1 MELKLYQ
8 QLKAELLGSLAPASE
23 LHDAA
28 FQHAV
33 ERYAPEAESG
43 IKPWGLKAITSWLAQ
58 YNALVNRPMRLR
70 YYQIMALYFT
80 EGVLR
85 EQRDNP
91 AAPRR
96 NLLAYWMATGS
107 GKTLLMHLNILQY
120 IEHLGGLHAFDELQL
135 ILTTPG
141 VNLIEQHR
149 REITPIV
156 EALNRQCAGRI
167 KLTVES
173 TGSLLNHEPGFF
185 KLTPSSRV
193 FRLVLV
199 DEGHIG
205 LAGGGKEAGAF
216 KTLRH
221 ALADYPNAF
230 LFEYSATYHG
240 ISDKHVAEY
249 GEQIVYDYNYYRF
262 YKDGYGKDYQLQK
275 IGVDSIN
282 QGAEAWDNF
291 MAAFQTLA
299 GKLTVFDELRLQD
312 DTGLGFTAAFTDK
325 PLIAFMGNTVEDK
338 KDEGKVAKSGAGD
351 EVSDIRKL
359 LAFLAKLTS
368 AQRQSLDAVFNHDS
382 TGLLTLTR
390 SPAVADEIFLSWGDG
405 GYWGIVNVGNGDKF
419 FNDCENHPE
428 LQDAHGQN
436 LVQLRKAAI
445 VERRYQ
451 FTDIDLAGSP
461 INVLVGSRKFAEGW
475 NCYRVSVIG
484 LINLGTCKG
493 YKIIQIFGRGVRLKG
508 LKGDGK
514 RRFIAHGECYDDW
527 VADDTPENRLRR
539 LETLNIFSLRAT
551 YLTRFLDALAE
562 EIPRW
567 VVERRVPVA
576 AQSLRLGKSDEAFA
590 DYAPKLPIFKVGRDA
605 TEPRLVVTRQSDGTW
620 HWAYL
625 QEGKEEAGV
634 LSRFS
639 VRLDYRPEV
648 TQTPYDLAQDLRDH
662 VQTGVTPSAFA
673 AHTGLHTRLQ
683 GLLRTRDAQLL
694 VAVGREGARLLAP
707 ADILAVVYSVDYHRP
722 WTDLSFAN
730 KEQLVWQ
737 TLADAVAQLHH
748 KLIYD
753 INKRRYRFGEP
764 LAQSSLGAPG
774 DFISHYDLRIEFDKE
789 AEKTAFNAKYP
800 PPKLSEPPELPEQL
814 GLFVQEPRHI
824 YGPLLRDGQDRALQK
839 ALTFKTL
846 HISPDALNPGERKFV
861 EDLHGFLSNPV
872 QQGRLK
878 DFAFYLMRNVE
889 SLRSVGVYLDTET
902 RAYFPDFVLWA
913 VGKKTTHILLVD
925 PKGQTGIQ
933 SWDSLEAVNAKVAL
947 AYSGALPELAL
958 ALGRHDPTRRFK
970 VDSFVL
976 LRKSSPLGTAKPVY
990 DLKLVAEMQR
1000 KHVLHL
1006 NWAPDMGG
1014 RRVDENG
1021 DSAPPPPDGVCYL
1034 ERMLACAGLIA
1045 HR

>member
-1 MELKLYQ
+1 MELTLYQ

-23 LHDAA
+23 RHDAT

-33 ERYAPEAESG
+33 ELYAPEAESG
-43 IKPWGLKAITSWLAQ
+43 IKKWGRDAITRWLAQ
-58 YNALVNRPMRLR
+58 YNALVSRPVRLR

-85 EQRDNP
+85 EQRGNP

-107 GKTLLMHLNILQY
+107 GKTLLMHINILQY

-156 EALNRQCAGRI
+156 EALNRQCANRI

-173 TGSLLNHEPGFF
+173 TGSLLNQEQGFF

-205 LAGGGKEAGAF
+205 LAGGGKDAGAF

-262 YKDGYGKDYQLQK
+262 YKDGYGKDYSIQK
-275 IGVDSIN
+275 IGADSIN
-282 QGAEAWDNF
+282 QGAEAWENF
-291 MAAFQTLA
+291 MAAFSTLA
-299 GKLTVFDELRLQD
+299 GKLTVFEELRLRD

-359 LAFLAKLTS
+359 LAFLAKLTP
-368 AQRQSLDAVFNHDS
+368 AQRQSLGSVFNRDS
-382 TGLLTLTR
+382 AGLLTLTR

-419 FNDCENHPE
+419 FNDCDNHPE
-428 LQDAHGQN
+428 LQNADGKA

-451 FTDIDLAGSP
+451 FNDIDLPGSP

-484 LINLGTCKG
+484 LINLGSSKG
-493 YKIIQIFGRGVRLKG
+493 NKIIQIFGRGVRLKG
-508 LKGDGK
+508 FKGDGK
-514 RRFIAHGECYDDW
+514 RRFIAHSESYDAL
-527 VADDTPENRLRR
+527 VKDDTPENRLRR

-551 YLTRFLDALAE
+551 YLSRFLDALAE

-567 VVERRVPVA
+567 VVERRVPVV
-576 AQSLRLGKSDEAFA
+576 AQNLRLGKSDETFA
-590 DYAPKLPIFKVGRDA
+590 GYALNLPIFKVGRDA
-605 TEPRLVVTRQSDGTW
+605 TEPRLIVTQSADGTW
-620 HWAYL
+620 QWAYL
-625 QEGKEEAGV
+625 HEGKEEAGV

-639 VRLDYRPEV
+639 VTLDYRPEV
-648 TQTPYDLAQDLRDH
+648 TQVQNNLAQNLRDH
-662 VQTGVTPSAFA
+662 VQTGAASSAFA

-683 GLLRTRDAQLL
+683 GLLRARDFQLL
-694 VAVGREGARLLAP
+694 AVIPDGARLLAP
-707 ADILAVVYSVDYHRP
+707 ADILAVVDTVDYHRP
-722 WTDLSFAN
+722 WAGLSFAN

-737 TLADAVAQLHH
+737 ALADAVAQLHH

-764 LAQSSLGAPG
+764 LVQSVPGVPG
-774 DFISHYDLRIEFDKE
+774 DFISHYDLRIEFDKQ
-789 AEKTAFNAKYP
+789 AGQTAFNHKYP
-800 PPKLSEPPELPEQL
+800 SPGFPEQL
-814 GLFVQEPRHI
+814 NLLVEEPRHI
-824 YGPLLRDGQDRALQK
+824 YGPLLRDGQDRSVQALS
-839 ALTFKTL
+839 FKTIN
-846 HISPDALNPGERKFV
+846 ISPDALNPGERKFV
-861 EDLHGFLSNPV
+861 EDLHGFLGSAVN
-872 QQGRLK
+872 QRRLK
-878 DFAFYLMRNVE
+878 DFTFYLMRNVE

-913 VGKKTTHILLVD
+913 VGKKLTHILLVD
-925 PKGQTGIQ
+925 PKGQSGIQ
-933 SWDSLEAVNAKVAL
+933 DWDSLKGINAKVAL
-947 AYSGALPELAL
+947 AHSGVLGELAL
-958 ALGRHDPTRRFK
+958 SLGKGTTRHFK
-970 VDSFVL
+970 VDSFIL
-976 LRKSSPLGTAKPVY
+976 LRKSSPLGKPKGSLY
-990 DLKLVAEMQR
+990 DLTVIADMER

-1006 NWAPDMGG
+1006 HWAPEVNGH
-1014 RRVDENG
+1014 RWDEDG
-1021 DSAPPPPDGVCYL
+1021 DPVPPPPDMRCYV
-1034 ERMLACAGLIA
+1034 ERMLACAGLIESY
-1045 HR
+1045 

>member
-23 LHDAA
+23 WHDDAY
-28 FQHAV
+28 QHAV

-43 IKPWGLKAITSWLAQ
+43 IKKWGRDAIADWLAR
-58 YNALVNRPMRLR
+58 YNALVSRPVRLR
-70 YYQIMALYFT
+70 YYQILALYFT

-120 IEHLGGLHAFDELQL
+120 IEHIGGLHAFDELQL
-135 ILTTPG
+135 VLTTPG

-156 EALNRQCAGRI
+156 EALNRQCAGGI

-221 ALADYPNAF
+221 ELADYPNAF

-262 YKDGYGKDYQLQK
+262 YKDGYGKDYGIQK
-275 IGVDSIN
+275 IGADSTE
-282 QGAEAWDNF
+282 QGAEAWANF
-291 MAAFQTLA
+291 MAAFATLA

-312 DTGLGFTAAFTDK
+312 DAGLGFTAAFTDK

-338 KDEGKVAKSGAGD
+338 KDEGKLAKSGAGD

-359 LAFLAKLTS
+359 LAFLAKLTP
-368 AQRQSLDAVFNHDS
+368 AQRQSLGAVFNQDS

-428 LQDAHGQN
+428 LQDAHGQS

-445 VERRYQ
+445 VERRCQ
-451 FTDIDLAGSP
+451 FTDIDLPDSP

-484 LINLGTCKG
+484 LINLGSSKG
-493 YKIIQIFGRGVRLKG
+493 NKIIQIFGRGVRLKG

-514 RRFIAHGECYDDW
+514 RRFIAHGESYDDL
-527 VADDTPENRLRR
+527 VADDSPENRLRR

-551 YLTRFLDALAE
+551 YLSRFLDALAE

-567 VVERRVPVA
+567 VEARCVPVV
-576 AQSLRLGKSDEAFA
+576 AQSLRLGKPDESFA
-590 DYAPKLPIFKVGRDA
+590 DYAPKLPIFKVGRDT
-605 TEPRLVVTRQSDGTW
+605 TEPRLVVTRQTDGTW
-620 HWAYL
+620 QWAYL
-625 QEGKEEAGV
+625 QEGREETGV

-639 VRLDYRPEV
+639 AQLDYRPEV
-648 TQTPYDLAQDLRDH
+648 TQTPHNLAQDLREH
-662 VQTGVTPSAFA
+662 VQTGAVPSAFVG
-673 AHTGLHTRLQ
+673 HTDLHTRLQ
-683 GLLRTRDAQLL
+683 ALLRTRNTQLL
-694 VAVGREGARLLAP
+694 AARPEGARLLSP
-707 ADILAVVYSVDYHRP
+707 ADVLSVLDSVDYHRP
-722 WTDLSFAN
+722 WAGLSFAH
-730 KEQLVWQ
+730 KEKLVWQ
-737 TLADAVAQLHH
+737 ALADAVAQLHH

-764 LAQSSLGAPG
+764 LVQSVAGAPG
-774 DFISHYDLRIEFDKE
+774 DFISHYDLRIEFDKP
-789 AEKTAFNAKYP
+789 AGQTAFNQTYP
-800 PPKLSEPPELPEQL
+800 DPQYPEQL
-814 GLFVQEPRHI
+814 KLVFEEPRHL
-824 YGPLLRDGQDRALQK
+824 YAPLLRDGQDRAVQ
-839 ALTFKTL
+839 ALPFKTL

-861 EDLHGFLSNPV
+861 EDLHGFLENPV
-872 QQGRLK
+872 NQGRLRG
-878 DFAFYLMRNVE
+878 FTFYLMRNVE

-913 VGKKTTHILLVD
+913 VGKRLTHILLVD
-925 PKGQTGIQ
+925 PKGQSGLQ
-933 SWDSLEAVNAKVAL
+933 DWCSLERVNAKVAL
-947 AYSGALPELAL
+947 AHSGDLPALAL
-958 ALGRHDPTRRFK
+958 ALGRGTGRPFK
-970 VDSFVL
+970 VDSFIL
-976 LRKSSPLGTAKPVY
+976 LRKSSPLGKPKNGSSY
-990 DLKLVAEMQR
+990 DPKVVADMER

-1006 NWAPDMGG
+1006 NWAPEVNGK
-1014 RRVDENG
+1014 RVDEDG
-1021 DSAPPPPDGVCYL
+1021 DKVILPPDGRCYV
-1034 ERMLACAGLIA
+1034 ERMLTCAGLPKPY
-1045 HR
+1045 

>member
-1 MELKLYQ
+1 MK
-8 QLKAELLGSLAPASE
+8 KW
-23 LHDAA
+23 
-28 FQHAV
+28 
-33 ERYAPEAESG
+33 G
-43 IKPWGLKAITSWLAQ
+43 IKAITLWLAQ
-58 YNALVNRPMRLR
+58 YNALVSRPVRLR

-120 IEHLGGLHAFDELQL
+120 IEHIGGLQAFDELQL
-135 ILTTPG
+135 VLTTPG

-262 YKDGYGKDYQLQK
+262 YKDGYGKDYCIQK
-275 IGVDSIN
+275 IGADSIN

-299 GKLTVFDELRLQD
+299 GKLAVFDELRLQD
-312 DTGLGFTAAFTDK
+312 ETGLGFTAAFTDK

-359 LAFLAKLTS
+359 LAFLAKLTP
-368 AQRQSLDAVFNHDS
+368 AQRQSLNAVFNHDS

-428 LQDAHGQN
+428 LQDAHSQN

-445 VERRYQ
+445 VERRCQ
-451 FTDIDLAGSP
+451 FTDIDLPGSP

-484 LINLGTCKG
+484 LINLGTSKG
-493 YKIIQIFGRGVRLKG
+493 NKIIQIFGRGVRLKG

-514 RRFIAHGECYDDW
+514 RRFITHDDSYDAL
-527 VADDTPENRLRR
+527 VADDTLDNRLRR
-539 LETLNIFSLRAT
+539 LETLNIFSLRET
-551 YLTRFLDALAE
+551 YLKRFLLALAE
-562 EIPRW
+562 EIPQW
-567 VVERRVPVA
+567 VVERKVPVL
-576 AQSLRLGKSDEAFA
+576 AQSLRLGKSAEAFS
-590 DYAPKLPIFKVGRDA
+590 DYAPKLPIFKVGRDD
-605 TEPRLVVTRQSDGTW
+605 TEPRLVVTLQANGTW
-620 HWAYL
+620 QWTYL
-625 QEGKEEAGV
+625 QGAAEETGT

-639 VRLDYRPEV
+639 ATLDYRPEP
-648 TQTPYDLAQDLRDH
+648 TQTPHNLAQDLRDH
-662 VQTGVTPSAFA
+662 VQTGAAPAAFA
-673 AHTGLHTRLQ
+673 AHTSLHTRLQ
-683 GLLRTRDAQLL
+683 GLLRTRNAQLL
-694 VAVGREGARLLAP
+694 AVRPDGTRLLAP
-707 ADILAVVYSVDYHRP
+707 ADVLAVVDRVDYHRP
-722 WTDLSFAN
+722 WAELSFAN

-737 TLADAVAQLHH
+737 ALADAVAQLHH

-764 LAQSSLGAPG
+764 LVQSVPGAPG
-774 DFISHYDLRIEFDKE
+774 DFISHYDLRIEFDQQ
-789 AEKTAFNAKYP
+789 AGQTAFEHKYP
-800 PPKLSEPPELPEQL
+800 SPQFPEQL
-814 GLFVQEPRHI
+814 KLLLEEPRHV

-839 ALTFKTL
+839 ALTFKTIN
-846 HISPDALNPGERKFV
+846 ISPDALNPGERKFV
-861 EDLHGFLSNPV
+861 QDLHGFLSNPV
-872 QQGRLK
+872 QQGRLE

-925 PKGQTGIQ
+925 PKGQSGIQ
-933 SWDSLEAVNAKVAL
+933 DWNSLESVNAKVAL
-947 AYSGALPELAL
+947 AYSGALPELAR
-958 ALGRHDPTRRFK
+958 ALDRHDPTRRFK
-970 VDSFVL
+970 VDSFIL
-976 LRKSSPLGTAKPVY
+976 LRKSSPLGTAKGSVY
-990 DLKLVAEMQR
+990 DLNLVAEMQR

-1006 NWAPDMGG
+1006 NWAPDIGGG
-1014 RRVDENG
+1014 RRVDEDG
-1021 DSAPPPPDGVCYL
+1021 DSVPLPPGSVCYL

>member
-8 QLKAELLGSLAPASE
+8 QIKAELLGSLASASE
-23 LHDAA
+23 RPDAA
-28 FQHAV
+28 FQNAV

-43 IKPWGLKAITSWLAQ
+43 IKPWGRKAIALWLTQ
-58 YNALVNRPMRLR
+58 YNALVSRPVRLR

-85 EQRDNP
+85 EQRSNP

-135 ILTTPG
+135 VLTTPG

-156 EALNRQCAGRI
+156 EALNRQCANRI
-167 KLTVES
+167 KLTVAS
-173 TGSLLNHEPGFF
+173 TASLLNCEPGFF
-185 KLTPSSRV
+185 KLPLSQRV

-205 LAGGGKEAGAF
+205 LAGGGKDAGAF

-221 ALADYPNAF
+221 QLADYPNAF

-240 ISDKHVAEY
+240 ISEKHVAEY
-249 GEQIVYDYNYYRF
+249 DEQIVYDYNYYRF
-262 YKDGYGKDYQLQK
+262 YKDGYGKDYNIQK
-275 IGVDSIN
+275 IGADSIN
-282 QGAEAWDNF
+282 QGAEAWGNF
-291 MAAFQTLA
+291 MAAFSTLA
-299 GKLTVFDELRLQD
+299 GKLTVFDELRVKD
-312 DTGLGFTAAFTDK
+312 DTGLGFTAAFADK

-338 KDEGKVAKSGAGD
+338 KDEGKVAKSGTGD

-359 LAFLAKLTS
+359 LAFLAKLSPSERLTL
-368 AQRQSLDAVFNHDS
+368 APVFNHDS

-405 GYWGIVNVGNGDKF
+405 AYWGIVNVGNGDKF

-428 LQDAHGQN
+428 LQDAYGDN

-445 VERRYQ
+445 VARRYQ
-451 FTDIDLAGSP
+451 FNDIDLPGSP

-484 LINLGTCKG
+484 LINLGTSKG
-493 YKIIQIFGRGVRLKG
+493 NKIIQIFGRGVRLKG

-514 RRFIAHGECYDDW
+514 RRFTAHGECYDDW
-527 VADDTPENRLRR
+527 VADDTPAHRLRR

-576 AQSLRLGKSDEAFA
+576 AQTLRLGKLGETFV

-605 TEPRLVVTRQSDGTW
+605 TEPRLVATLQAEGTW

-625 QEGKEEAGV
+625 REKSQETGV

-639 VRLDYRPEV
+639 VKLDYRPEV
-648 TQTPYDLAQDLRDH
+648 TQTPYNLAQDLRDY
-662 VQTGVTPSAFA
+662 VQAGAMPAAFV
-673 AHTGLHTRLQ
+673 AHTDLGSQLRT
-683 GLLRTRDAQLL
+683 LLRTRDAQLL
-694 VAVGREGARLLAP
+694 HVKPEGTRLLAP
-707 ADILAVVYSVDYHRP
+707 ADVLSVVDNVDYHRP
-722 WTDLSFAN
+722 WSDLSFAN
-730 KEQLVWQ
+730 KEQLMQ
-737 TLADAVAQLHH
+737 QALADAVAQLHH

-764 LAQSSLGAPG
+764 LVQSSAGVPG
-774 DFISHYDLRIEFDKE
+774 DFISHYDLRIEFDKQ
-789 AEKTAFNAKYP
+789 AEQTAFNDKYP
-800 PPKLSEPPELPEQL
+800 SPNLPVQLSLLLEEPH
-814 GLFVQEPRHI
+814 HI
-824 YGPLLRDGQDRALQK
+824 YGPLLRDGEDRALQK
-839 ALTFKTL
+839 ALTFKTIN
-846 HISPDALNPGERKFV
+846 ISPDALNPGERKFV

-878 DFAFYLMRNVE
+878 AFNFYLMRNVE

-913 VGKKTTHILLVD
+913 VGKNVTHILLVD

-933 SWDSLEAVNAKVAL
+933 DWTSLQGINAKVAL
-947 AYSGALPELAL
+947 AHSGVLQDLAQ
-958 ALGRHDPTRRFK
+958 ALGQGSTRRFK
-970 VDSFVL
+970 VDSFIL
-976 LRKSSPLGTAKPVY
+976 LRKSSPLGTPTGSIYK
-990 DLKLVAEMQR
+990 LKEVAAMER

-1006 NWAPDMGG
+1006 NWAPEVNGS
-1014 RRVDENG
+1014 RVDEEG
-1021 DSAPPPPDGVCYL
+1021 AKVPLPPDDRCYL
-1034 ERMLACAGLIA
+1034 DRMLTCAGVIA
-1045 HR
+1045 S

>member
-8 QLKAELLGSLAPASE
+8 QLKVELLGSLAGVSE
-23 LHDAA
+23 RPEAA
-28 FQHAV
+28 YQHAV

-43 IKPWGLKAITSWLAQ
+43 VKPWGREAISRWLAQ
-58 YNALVNRPMRLR
+58 YNALVSRPMRLR

-85 EQRDNP
+85 EQRSNP
-91 AAPRR
+91 LTPRR

-135 ILTTPG
+135 VLTTPG

-156 EALNRQCAGRI
+156 EALNRQCANRI

-185 KLTPSSRV
+185 KLPPSSRV

-262 YKDGYGKDYQLQK
+262 YKDGYGKDYSIQR
-275 IGVDSIN
+275 IGADSIN

-299 GKLTVFDELRLQD
+299 GKLAVFDELRLRD
-312 DTGLGFTAAFTDK
+312 ETGLGFTAAFTDK

-359 LAFLAKLTS
+359 LAFLAKLTP

-428 LQDAHGQN
+428 LQDANGQN

-445 VERRYQ
+445 VERRCQ
-451 FTDIDLAGSP
+451 FTDIDLPGSP

-484 LINLGTCKG
+484 LINLGTSKG
-493 YKIIQIFGRGVRLKG
+493 NKIIQIFGRGVRLKG

-551 YLTRFLDALAE
+551 YLTRFLEALAE

-576 AQSLRLGKSDEAFA
+576 AQSLRLGKSGEAFA
-590 DYAPKLPIFKVGRDA
+590 DYAPKLPIFKVGRDT
-605 TEPRLVVTRQSDGTW
+605 TEPRLVATLQADGTW
-620 HWAYL
+620 QWAYL
-625 QEGKEEAGV
+625 HAAKEDGEESGA

-639 VRLDYRPEV
+639 VTLDYRPEL
-648 TQTPYDLAQDLRDH
+648 TQTPHNLAQDLRDH
-662 VQTGVTPSAFA
+662 VQTGATPSAFA

-694 VAVGREGARLLAP
+694 AVRPEGARLLAP
-707 ADILAVVYSVDYHRP
+707 ADVLAVVDSVDYHRP
-722 WTDLSFAN
+722 WADLSFAN

-737 TLADAVAQLHH
+737 ALADAVAQLHH

-764 LAQSSLGAPG
+764 LAQSLPGAPG
-774 DFISHYDLRIEFDKE
+774 DFISHYDLRIEFDKQ
-789 AEKTAFNAKYP
+789 AGQTAFEHKYP
-800 PPKLSEPPELPEQL
+800 SPNFPEQL
-814 GLFVQEPRHI
+814 SLLLEEPRHI
-824 YGPLLRDGQDRALQK
+824 YGPLLRDGQDRAVQ
-839 ALTFKTL
+839 ALTLKTIN
-846 HISPDALNPGERKFV
+846 ISPDALNPGERKFV
-861 EDLHGFLSNPV
+861 EDLHGFLGNPV
-872 QQGRLK
+872 NQGRLK
-878 DFAFYLMRNVE
+878 GFTFYLMRNVE

-913 VGKKTTHILLVD
+913 VGKSLTHILLVD
-925 PKGQTGIQ
+925 PKGQSGIHN
-933 SWDSLEAVNAKVAL
+933 WESLQGVNAKVAL
-947 AYSGALPELAL
+947 AHSGVLAELAQ
-958 ALGRHDPTRRFK
+958 ALGRGTTRRFK
-970 VDSFVL
+970 VDSFIL
-976 LRKSSPLGTAKPVY
+976 LRKSSPLGKPNGSRY
-990 DLKLVAEMQR
+990 DPKVIADMEG

-1006 NWAPDMGG
+1006 HWAPEVNG
-1014 RRVDENG
+1014 RRVDEDG
-1021 DSAPPPPDGVCYL
+1021 DAVPPPPDERCYV
-1034 ERMLACAGLIA
+1034 ERMLACAGLIKIY
-1045 HR
+1045 

>member
-8 QLKAELLGSLAPASE
+8 QLKTQLLGSLAPVSE
-23 LHDAA
+23 RHDAT
-28 FQHAV
+28 FQRAV
-33 ERYAPEAESG
+33 ERFAPEPESG
-43 IKPWGLKAITSWLAQ
+43 IKKWGRDSIARWLAQ
-58 YNALVNRPMRLR
+58 YNALVSRPVRLR

-85 EQRDNP
+85 EQRSNP
-91 AAPRR
+91 AAVRR

-135 ILTTPG
+135 VLTTPG

-156 EALNRQCAGRI
+156 EALNRQCANRI

-185 KLTPSSRV
+185 KLMPHSRV

-205 LAGGGKEAGAF
+205 LAGGGKDAGAF

-240 ISDKHVAEY
+240 ISEKHVAEY
-249 GEQIVYDYNYYRF
+249 AEQIVYDYNYYRF
-262 YKDGYGKDYQLQK
+262 YKDGYGKDYSIQK
-275 IGVDSIN
+275 IGADSIN
-282 QGAEAWDNF
+282 QGAETWDNF
-291 MAAFQTLA
+291 MLAFQTLA
-299 GKLTVFDELRLQD
+299 GKLTVFDELRLRD

-338 KDEGKVAKSGAGD
+338 RDEGKVAKSGAGD

-359 LAFLAKLTS
+359 LAFLAKLTLAGRLALAS
-368 AQRQSLDAVFNHDS
+368 VFNHDS

-419 FNDCENHPE
+419 FNDCESHPE
-428 LQDAHGQN
+428 LQDANGQN

-451 FTDIDLAGSP
+451 FNDIDLPGSP

-484 LINLGTCKG
+484 LINLGTSKG
-493 YKIIQIFGRGVRLKG
+493 NKIIQIFGRGVRLKG

-514 RRFIAHGECYDDW
+514 RRFIAHGESYDHW

-551 YLTRFLDALAE
+551 YLTRFLEALAE

-576 AQSLRLGKSDEAFA
+576 AQSLRLGKSNETFN

-605 TEPRLVVTRQSDGTW
+605 TEPRLVATLQPDGTW
-620 HWAYL
+620 DWAYL
-625 QEGKEEAGV
+625 HEALEAVGV

-639 VRLDYRPEV
+639 VTLDYRPEV
-648 TQTPYDLAQDLRDH
+648 TQIPNNLAQDLRAH
-662 VQTGVTPSAFA
+662 VQTGAAPSAFVS
-673 AHTGLHTRLQ
+673 HTDLHTRLQ
-683 GLLRTRDAQLL
+683 GLLHTRDTQLL
-694 VAVGREGARLLAP
+694 VVKPEGVRLLVP
-707 ADILAVVYSVDYHRP
+707 ADILAVVDGVHYHRP
-722 WTDLSFAN
+722 WADLSFAN
-730 KEQLVWQ
+730 KEQLLWQ
-737 TLADAVAQLHH
+737 ALADSVAQLHH

-753 INKRRYRFGEP
+753 INKRRYRYGEP
-764 LAQSSLGAPG
+764 LAQSVPGVPG
-774 DFISHYDLRIEFDKE
+774 DFLSHYDLRIEFDKQTE
-789 AEKTAFNAKYP
+789 QVAFDVNYP
-800 PPKLSEPPELPEQL
+800 SPNLPEQL
-814 GLFVQEPRHI
+814 SLKLEEPRHI
-824 YGPLLRDGQDRALQK
+824 YGPLLRDGQDRAVQ
-839 ALTFKTL
+839 ALPLKTVN
-846 HISPDALNPGERKFV
+846 ISPDALNPGERKFV
-861 EDLHGFLSNPV
+861 EDLHGFLINPV
-872 QQGRLK
+872 HQGRLQG
-878 DFAFYLMRNVE
+878 FSFYLMRNVE

-913 VGKKTTHILLVD
+913 VGKSLTHILLVD
-925 PKGQTGIQ
+925 PKGQSGIQ
-933 SWDSLEAVNAKVAL
+933 DWDSLQSVNAKVAL
-947 AYSGALPELAL
+947 AYSGVLPELAL
-958 ALGRHDPTRRFK
+958 ALSGGTAHRFK
-970 VDSFVL
+970 VDSFIV
-976 LRKSSPLGTAKPVY
+976 LRKTSPLGKPKGSIY
-990 DLKLVAEMQR
+990 DMKVIADMER

-1006 NWAPDMGG
+1006 HWAPEVNGK
-1014 RRVDENG
+1014 RLDEDG
-1021 DSAPPPPDGVCYL
+1021 STAPSPPDGRCYL
-1034 ERMLACAGLIA
+1034 ERMFALACVGST
-1045 HR
+1045 